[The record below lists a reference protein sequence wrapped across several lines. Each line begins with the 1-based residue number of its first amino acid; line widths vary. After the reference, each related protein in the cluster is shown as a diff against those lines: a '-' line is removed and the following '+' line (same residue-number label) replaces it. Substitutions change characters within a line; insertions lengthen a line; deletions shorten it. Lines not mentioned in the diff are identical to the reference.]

1 MKTFYL
7 FRSKTKVNNQR
18 KNIEKIEDWVVS
30 MQRRIL
36 QNSYKNNLGECI
48 PLHQKSTKFWSNRR
62 PMLLLLHV
70 FAVKKCKQKQGKMR
84 ENLNIA
90 RKWVFVERSRIPKQT
105 KKWEEKNSGTDAE
118 ECSDVRKWQ
127 DTENDK
133 KKEKINWKANKQALL
148 EQKHIQ
154 TKPTLNTHTLSE
166 YKTYE
171 THFNDK
177 HTHDAKTENW

>member
-70 FAVKKCKQKQGKMR
+70 FAVKKCKQKQGKSKYCQQMSIFRTVTDTQTNKKMR
-84 ENLNIA
+84 
-90 RKWVFVERSRIPKQT
+90 RKKFWYRCRRMFRCT
-105 KKWEEKNSGTDAE
+105 KMTRH
-118 ECSDVRKWQ
+118 RKR
-127 DTENDK
+127 
-133 KKEKINWKANKQALL
+133 
-148 EQKHIQ
+148 
-154 TKPTLNTHTLSE
+154 
-166 YKTYE
+166 
-171 THFNDK
+171 
-177 HTHDAKTENW
+177 